1 MNATVWMALGL
12 VLVFEGLG
20 PVLYPRLWRRM
31 IITMARM
38 PDGLVRRVGGGL
50 VVAGAVIYYMVS
62 RSKGG

>member
-20 PVLYPRLWRRM
+20 PMLYPRLWRRM

-38 PDGLVRRVGGGL
+38 PDGLLRRVGGGL

-62 RSKGG
+62 RGQGG

>member
-20 PVLYPRLWRRM
+20 PMLYPRLWRRM

-38 PDGLVRRVGGGL
+38 PDGLLRRVGGGL
-50 VVAGAVIYYMVS
+50 VVAGAVIYYMVN
-62 RSKGG
+62 RGNGG

>member
-20 PVLYPRLWRRM
+20 PMLYPRLWRRM

-38 PDGLVRRVGGGL
+38 PDGLLRRVGGGL

-62 RSKGG
+62 RGNGG

>member
-38 PDGLVRRVGGGL
+38 PDGLLRRVGGGL